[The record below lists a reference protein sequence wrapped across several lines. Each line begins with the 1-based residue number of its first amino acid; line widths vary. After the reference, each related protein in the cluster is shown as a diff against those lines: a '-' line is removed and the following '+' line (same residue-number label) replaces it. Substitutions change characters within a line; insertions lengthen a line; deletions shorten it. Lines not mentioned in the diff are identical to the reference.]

1 MIPVTLQ
8 QEPPDFDVNVRQKG
22 QAWLIANGLVLG
34 GPAPPKTKLPNYW
47 SWSNERLW
55 KAYSGTCAYL
65 AIYYEW
71 PTGAS
76 STDHFVPKSKHV
88 GLAYEWDNYRLSCL
102 GPNRNKNKHLNVLD
116 PVGLAPD
123 TFVLNLV
130 SGAIKPNPLLTAQQR
145 ALARNSIRRLKL
157 NSVHHKAM
165 RARHFSEYIAHK
177 HVPILKKYSPFVWY
191 EADRQGLL

>member
-1 MIPVTLQ
+1 MIPVALQ
-8 QEPPDFDVNVRQKG
+8 QEPPGFDVNVRQRG
-22 QAWLIANGLVLG
+22 QGWLIDSGVALCGS
-34 GPAPPKTKLPNYW
+34 APPNINLPNYW
-47 SWSNERLW
+47 SWSNQLLW
-55 KAYSGTCAYL
+55 EAYSGTCAYL
-65 AIYYEW
+65 AIYFEW

-102 GPNRNKNKHLNVLD
+102 GPNRNKNKHLDVLD

-123 TFVLNLV
+123 TFVLNLA
-130 SGAIKPNPLLTAQQR
+130 SGAIKPNPLLTAPQK
-145 ALARNSIRRLKL
+145 ALARESIRRLKL
-157 NSVHHKAM
+157 NSSHHKAM

-177 HVPILKKYSPFVWY
+177 HVPTLKKYSPFVWY

>member
-8 QEPPDFDVNVRQKG
+8 QEPVGFDVNVRQKG
-22 QAWLIANGLVLG
+22 QCWLIDHGFVLCAS
-34 GPAPPKTKLPNYW
+34 APPKTKLPNCW
-47 SWSNERLW
+47 SWSNELLW

-65 AIYYEW
+65 AIYFEW

-102 GPNRNKNKHLNVLD
+102 SPNRNKNKYLDVLD

-130 SGAIKPNPLLTAQQR
+130 SGRIKPNPLLVDPQRTA
-145 ALARNSIRRLKL
+145 ALKTIKRLKL
-157 NSVHHKAM
+157 NSAHHKAM
-165 RARHFSEYIAHK
+165 RARHFSEYIAHG
-177 HVPILKKYSPFVWY
+177 HQPTLQKYSPFVWY
-191 EADRQGLL
+191 EASRQGLL